1 MMLAMWTAL
10 AFAVVPVGG
19 QGVKA
24 PVAATGEAKVEMVQM
39 NLSWSGS
46 WIWTPEN
53 RKWVDK
59 DNHSSI
65 ELLQGN
71 TVKFCMNTSCWQV
84 RYSLENDIYSFRL
97 TSDSKAYYEFWLG
110 DFNSLEGR
118 FWFDKANAR
127 TEAPAAMIR
136 MMQQ

>member
-1 MMLAMWTAL
+1 MWMALAMAL
-10 AFAVVPVGG
+10 APVGG
-19 QGVKA
+19 HRLEA
-24 PVAATGEAKVEMVQM
+24 PVVGAGEATVERVQY

-59 DNHSSI
+59 DNHASI
-65 ELLQGN
+65 ELLQGRN
-71 TVKFCMNTSCWQV
+71 ARFCMNGSCWEV
-84 RYSLENDIYSFRL
+84 EYAIEDEIYSFRL
-97 TSDSKAYYEFWLG
+97 SASSKAYYEFWLG

-118 FWFDKANAR
+118 FWFDKSKAR